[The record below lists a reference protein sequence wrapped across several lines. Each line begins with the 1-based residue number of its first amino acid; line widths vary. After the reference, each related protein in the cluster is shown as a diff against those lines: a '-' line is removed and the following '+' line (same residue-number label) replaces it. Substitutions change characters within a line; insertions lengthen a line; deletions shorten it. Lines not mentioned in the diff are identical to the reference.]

1 MKNLRKRLK
10 FVTIFLLLCCW
21 VSVFSIAVLANE
33 HDYTDLD
40 NNEIIQS
47 NNQYNNSIPEIN
59 LTPIISSPIV
69 NIEMPIRVSFENDG
83 VLNYRIEAEGLSATE
98 VTSGSMEY
106 DIIVT
111 DEYGVL
117 DVYATYADDVVVQ
130 SSNNRQRSSGRQ
142 QNYT

>member
-10 FVTIFLLLCCW
+10 FVTIFILSCCL

-40 NNEIIQS
+40 DNEIIQS

-83 VLNYRIEAEGLSATE
+83 VLSYRIETEWLSATE

-106 DIIVT
+106 DIVAT

-130 SSNNRQRSSGRQ
+130 SSILRNPQRIIAVF
-142 QNYT
+142 